1 MKDKIKVIIADDNED
16 FCDILEEFL
25 NQQEDIEIVAKAL
38 DGQAVLNLANEHSVD
53 LIVLDIIM
61 PHVDGLGV
69 LEQLKKNK
77 GFPKVIVLSAV
88 GQDNITQ
95 GQ

>member
-1 MKDKIKVIIADDNED
+1 M
-16 FCDILEEFL
+16 
-25 NQQEDIEIVAKAL
+25 
-38 DGQAVLNLANEHSVD
+38 ANEHSVD

-69 LEQLKKNK
+69 LEQLKRIKD
-77 GFPKVIVLSAV
+77 FKVIVLSAV

-95 GQ
+95 RAVSLGADYYMVKPFDMNLLVDRIRELCNKKDNLDK